1 MSESDA
7 KTPAARWSA
16 KHRDKL
22 KQLDPEKY
30 REDNKKRAARRRAQL
45 AQLRENDPEEWQRRL
60 ARANEQRRKHRE
72 TRPDLIQAQRERYN
86 ARRRKRTLS
95 PEAIALREQK
105 MAERAARSAETA
117 EQRKARRAEGDRR
130 RAKARYAALK
140 AIIDA
145 DPQAREEY
153 YAKCRAYA
161 AKKREAARAAISPEE
176 KARRLQRAA
185 EARVA
190 SFRKAMAKRRA
201 EQQANPKPPKRTPAK
216 VNKPVDKTKVG
227 NGRKKPGRLLA
238 LMGWRGF

>member
-1 MSESDA
+1 MSESDI

-16 KHRDKL
+16 KHREKL
-22 KQLDPEKY
+22 KQLNLEKY
-30 REDNKKRAARRRAQL
+30 QEDNKKRAARRRAQL

-86 ARRRKRTLS
+86 ARRRKKTLS
-95 PEAIALREQK
+95 PEIIALREQRK
-105 MAERAARSAETA
+105 AERAARSAETA

-140 AIIDA
+140 ALIGA

-153 YAKCRAYA
+153 YAKCREYA
-161 AKKREAARAAISPEE
+161 AKKRETARAAITPEE
-176 KARRLQRAA
+176 KARKLQRAA
-185 EARVA
+185 ETRVA
-190 SFRKAMAKRRA
+190 NMRKAAAKRRA
-201 EQQANPKPPKRTPAK
+201 EQQANPKSPNRAPKKAK
-216 VNKPVDKTKVG
+216 PPVDKTKVG